1 MDHKDDPLNL
11 KQHAARLEIR
21 RNFFSSRAVD
31 AWNMRPS
38 VQNPLTFLKWQT
50 ENTKW
55 KWWKTPKMD
64 HRRRQASGETISRA
78 GHFLRDP
85 TWVTGR
91 QP

>member
-50 ENTKW
+50 ENTK
-55 KWWKTPKMD
+55 
-64 HRRRQASGETISRA
+64 
-78 GHFLRDP
+78 
-85 TWVTGR
+85 
-91 QP
+91 